1 VIAVRRKIVVF
12 GGGFNPPG
20 IHHLQIVFDLLRIGF
35 EVIIVPSGNLRP
47 DKMIIE
53 ISPEQRIELMKLGF
67 RFFLGSGVVRL
78 DLSDLENGVF
88 TRTHELQARYEHL
101 GELWHYVGADWI
113 IGGRCGCSRIQLEW
127 FQGREIWKTYNL
139 MISKRDGFDLI
150 PEDCPPKHRFISS
163 RVPGSSTEIRE
174 RRAHGKSITGLVPPE
189 EEKYILKNGLY
200 LPKGKVN
207 EEKDIAGRGK

>member
-1 VIAVRRKIVVF
+1 MKRKIVIF

-20 IHHLQIVFDLLRIGF
+20 IHHLQIVFDLLRLGF

-67 RFFLGSGVVRL
+67 KFFLGSDVVRL
-78 DLSDLENGVF
+78 DLSDLEKGIF

-113 IGGRCGCSRIQLEW
+113 IGGRIGCSRIQLEW
-127 FQGREIWKTYNL
+127 VYGQEIWKTYNL

-150 PEDCPPKHRFISS
+150 PEDFPPRHQLIASC
-163 RVPGSSTEIRE
+163 VPGSSTEIRE
-174 RRAHGKSITGLVPPE
+174 KIARGESITGLVPPE
-189 EEKYILKNGLY
+189 EEKYILENGLY
-200 LPKGKVN
+200 LPKGELK
-207 EEKDIAGRGK
+207 